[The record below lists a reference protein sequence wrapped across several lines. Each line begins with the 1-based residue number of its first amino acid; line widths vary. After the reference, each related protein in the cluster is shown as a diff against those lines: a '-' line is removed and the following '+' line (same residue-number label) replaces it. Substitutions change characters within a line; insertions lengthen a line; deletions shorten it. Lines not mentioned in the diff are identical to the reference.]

1 MVEQIGARKRNARAL
16 VGVCCSTVIVPA
28 SQRGNGNRGE
38 LARPSDRLGSETY
51 MTDQAIDTP
60 NAPEAPEVRPA
71 IDADDIAKLKRNPS
85 DEDAKLDVAVDET
98 FPASDAPSNTQP
110 GKGKDPA
117 PSSGYD
123 PQAEAERAGRH

>member
-1 MVEQIGARKRNARAL
+1 
-16 VGVCCSTVIVPA
+16 
-28 SQRGNGNRGE
+28 
-38 LARPSDRLGSETY
+38 

-71 IDADDIAKLKRNPS
+71 IDAEDVKKLKRNPS
-85 DEDAKLDVAVDET
+85 DEDAKLDIAVDET

-123 PQAEAERAGRH
+123 PEEEARRAAGR